1 MNKSPWLKTDETLR
15 DGDRTREREFR
26 VKTNE
31 LRSLFLEYFREKGHL
46 LIPSSSLVPYRD
58 PSVLLTTAGMQQ
70 FKPYF
75 LGLEEAPQPR
85 LTSVQKC
92 FRTTDIDLVG
102 MTARHCTFFEMLGN
116 FSVGDYF
123 KDGAIRFAY
132 EFSTEHMGLD
142 EDRIWVTAFEGDAQ
156 VGPDEESMAHW
167 EEVGVPRERM
177 VKLPRSE
184 NFWGPP
190 GPSGPCGPCSELY
203 YDRGP
208 EHGCGRPDC
217 APGCDCDRYFEYW
230 NLVFMEY
237 NMSDQGELTTLPAK
251 SIDTGMGLERIAVL
265 KQDVDSIFLAD
276 SFKPLIE
283 LGEEISGTRFGE
295 NENVDVALRVL
306 ADHSRALAF
315 LTADGVNPGNEGRGY
330 VLRRII
336 RRAIRLGRRADMQP
350 PFLRMFVERVIE
362 MYGDTYPEL
371 VEKKEAILRTADGE
385 EERFNRTLDQGVV
398 LLEEEV
404 ARAKTAEQKV
414 FPGTVAFTLHDTYGF
429 PVEVTREM
437 VEEEGLELDEEG
449 FETSMKSQRE
459 MARASSKG
467 SNDGD
472 ARMITEFA
480 RKVKAATEFKGHEED
495 EVHTVVEAVERLEGS
510 KVVLAL
516 RESPFYAEAGGQS
529 ADLGWIESGDGRAE
543 VRDVQQEGAA
553 QVIVAELISGELK
566 EGSRVKAAIST
577 VRRHA
582 LAANHTATHL
592 LHYALRAL
600 YGEDAV
606 QSGSSVRA
614 DKFRFDFSYDQ
625 PLTRPEIT
633 EIEEIVNKKIIENH
647 PVRAFTT
654 NLDHAR
660 DLGATALF
668 GEKYGDFVRVVEV
681 DDFSR
686 ELCGGT
692 HVGTTSEI
700 GVFKILSST
709 SVGANVRRIEAITGD
724 KAVRYF
730 RDRDNLVTNLA
741 HELGGQEDQL
751 LQTAKNLHDV
761 MAALEQEAEE
771 LRAGRA
777 EDDVG
782 ELVEQAEWVAATRVA
797 VGVVAARDMDHLV
810 SLVDRVRDKVQPA
823 VVALGSVVDG
833 KALMAAGVSKEVR
846 AVAAGDLV
854 GAGAEVMG
862 GGGGGNRTL
871 GRAGGGSPGSLED
884 ALEKV
889 RVDVIAAL
897 GG

>member
-306 ADHSRALAF
+306 
-315 LTADGVNPGNEGRGY
+315 
-330 VLRRII
+330 
-336 RRAIRLGRRADMQP
+336 
-350 PFLRMFVERVIE
+350 
-362 MYGDTYPEL
+362 
-371 VEKKEAILRTADGE
+371 
-385 EERFNRTLDQGVV
+385 
-398 LLEEEV
+398 
-404 ARAKTAEQKV
+404 
-414 FPGTVAFTLHDTYGF
+414 
-429 PVEVTREM
+429 
-437 VEEEGLELDEEG
+437 DEEG

-700 GVFKILSST
+700 GVFKILRS
-709 SVGANVRRIEAITGD
+709 R
-724 KAVRYF
+724 
-730 RDRDNLVTNLA
+730 
-741 HELGGQEDQL
+741 
-751 LQTAKNLHDV
+751 
-761 MAALEQEAEE
+761 
-771 LRAGRA
+771 
-777 EDDVG
+777 
-782 ELVEQAEWVAATRVA
+782 W
-797 VGVVAARDMDHLV
+797 
-810 SLVDRVRDKVQPA
+810 
-823 VVALGSVVDG
+823 
-833 KALMAAGVSKEVR
+833 
-846 AVAAGDLV
+846 
-854 GAGAEVMG
+854 
-862 GGGGGNRTL
+862 
-871 GRAGGGSPGSLED
+871 
-884 ALEKV
+884 
-889 RVDVIAAL
+889 
-897 GG
+897 

>member
-31 LRSLFLEYFREKGHL
+31 LRSLFLDYFREKGHL

-230 NLVFMEY
+230 NLV
-237 NMSDQGELTTLPAK
+237 
-251 SIDTGMGLERIAVL
+251 
-265 KQDVDSIFLAD
+265 
-276 SFKPLIE
+276 
-283 LGEEISGTRFGE
+283 
-295 NENVDVALRVL
+295 
-306 ADHSRALAF
+306 F

-566 EGSRVKAAIST
+566 
-577 VRRHA
+577 
-582 LAANHTATHL
+582 
-592 LHYALRAL
+592 
-600 YGEDAV
+600 
-606 QSGSSVRA
+606 
-614 DKFRFDFSYDQ
+614 
-625 PLTRPEIT
+625 
-633 EIEEIVNKKIIENH
+633 
-647 PVRAFTT
+647 
-654 NLDHAR
+654 
-660 DLGATALF
+660 
-668 GEKYGDFVRVVEV
+668 
-681 DDFSR
+681 
-686 ELCGGT
+686 
-692 HVGTTSEI
+692 
-700 GVFKILSST
+700 
-709 SVGANVRRIEAITGD
+709 
-724 KAVRYF
+724 
-730 RDRDNLVTNLA
+730 
-741 HELGGQEDQL
+741 
-751 LQTAKNLHDV
+751 
-761 MAALEQEAEE
+761 
-771 LRAGRA
+771 
-777 EDDVG
+777 
-782 ELVEQAEWVAATRVA
+782 
-797 VGVVAARDMDHLV
+797 
-810 SLVDRVRDKVQPA
+810 
-823 VVALGSVVDG
+823 
-833 KALMAAGVSKEVR
+833 
-846 AVAAGDLV
+846 
-854 GAGAEVMG
+854 
-862 GGGGGNRTL
+862 
-871 GRAGGGSPGSLED
+871 
-884 ALEKV
+884 
-889 RVDVIAAL
+889 
-897 GG
+897 